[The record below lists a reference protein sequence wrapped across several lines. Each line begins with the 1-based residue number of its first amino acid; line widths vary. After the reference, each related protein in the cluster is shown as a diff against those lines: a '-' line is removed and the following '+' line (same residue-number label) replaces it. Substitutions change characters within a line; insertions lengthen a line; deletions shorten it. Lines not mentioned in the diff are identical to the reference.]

1 MTPIAKIIT
10 MKSFLSALLIFTVSI
25 SSNAQKLANST
36 LWKIEGNG
44 LTEASYLFGTMHLTC
59 DANLDD
65 RVLNALE
72 NTDQLVLELDMDDPQ
87 MQANM
92 MGGMMMN
99 DGITASDLISEED
112 YKLLDEF
119 LTKELGMGL
128 SAGMNQMKPFFI
140 QASLYPKLVDC
151 SLESFEMELMNVTN
165 SQGEETHGLETV
177 EEQLKVFDNIPY
189 RDQIEDLVKMAKNNM
204 DYDKKTMAK
213 MMDMYESENIEGMLD
228 MMNDDYY
235 SSVSNHQDL
244 LLSKRNKNW
253 IEKIE
258 SYAKKTPTFFGVGAG
273 HLAGKDGVILLLR
286 AKGYTVT
293 PVL

>member
-1 MTPIAKIIT
+1 
-10 MKSFLSALLIFTVSI
+10 MKSILSALLLFSLSI
-25 SSNAQKLANST
+25 SSNAQKLENST

-44 LTEASYLFGTMHLTC
+44 LTQASYLFGTMHLTC

-72 NTDQLVLELDMDDPQ
+72 NTKQLVLELDMDDPQ

-92 MGGMMMN
+92 VNGMMMK

-151 SLESFEMELMNVTN
+151 SLESYEMELMSVTA
-165 SQGEETHGLETV
+165 SQGEQTHGLETV
-177 EEQLKVFDNIPY
+177 EEQLKVFDDIPY
-189 RDQIEDLVKMAKNNM
+189 KEQLEDLVKMAKSNM
-204 DYDKKTMAK
+204 EYDKKTMAK
-213 MMDMYESENIEGMLD
+213 MMKMYESEDIVGMLD

-235 SSVSNHQDL
+235 RSVSDHQDL
-244 LLSKRNKNW
+244 LLSNRNKNW
-253 IEKIE
+253 IQKIE
-258 SYAKKTPTFFGVGAG
+258 AFAKDTPTFFGVGAG
-273 HLAGKDGVILLLR
+273 HLAGKNGVIQLLR
-286 AKGYTVT
+286 SKGYTVT
-293 PVL
+293 PIL